1 MVYDNGEQSKMF
13 RVKCRRDGELYGGR
27 RPSWSA
33 MEDLHPLLHIGRFHL
48 LYAASI
54 LGWVNGCIGFGLP
67 RLVFP

>member
-1 MVYDNGEQSKMF
+1 MLYDNEEQSKMF

-27 RPSWSA
+27 RPLRSA
-33 MEDLHPLLHIGRFHL
+33 MEDLHPLLHIGRFTL

-54 LGWVNGCIGFGLP
+54 LGWANGCIGLSLP